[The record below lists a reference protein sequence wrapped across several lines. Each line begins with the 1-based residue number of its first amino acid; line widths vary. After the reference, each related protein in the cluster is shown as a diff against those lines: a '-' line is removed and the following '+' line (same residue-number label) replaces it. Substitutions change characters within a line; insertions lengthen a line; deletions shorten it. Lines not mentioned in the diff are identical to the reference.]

1 MNYDD
6 YSSLFA
12 VYDGHGGHEVA
23 AYTAKKLPN
32 YIKCR
37 KDYRMGNIEQGLT
50 EAFVEFDR
58 TLTEQSVVRE
68 LRIIAGKE
76 VDPDEEVDHKE
87 VDDLFNEATMPI
99 EAVMAQNI
107 TGKYTLWTKGS

>member
-58 TLTEQSVVRE
+58 TLTEQNLCWS
-68 LRIIAGKE
+68 RIIFVE
-76 VDPDEEVDHKE
+76 MSFELSE
-87 VDDLFNEATMPI
+87 FI
-99 EAVMAQNI
+99 S
-107 TGKYTLWTKGS
+107 Y

>member
-58 TLTEQSVVRE
+58 TLTEQNSCQAEAE
-68 LRIIAGKE
+68 LFTLKC
-76 VDPDEEVDHKE
+76 PLNYPNY
-87 VDDLFNEATMPI
+87 DLFVSYKFFSLDFYEI
-99 EAVMAQNI
+99 
-107 TGKYTLWTKGS
+107 GSFSLIF